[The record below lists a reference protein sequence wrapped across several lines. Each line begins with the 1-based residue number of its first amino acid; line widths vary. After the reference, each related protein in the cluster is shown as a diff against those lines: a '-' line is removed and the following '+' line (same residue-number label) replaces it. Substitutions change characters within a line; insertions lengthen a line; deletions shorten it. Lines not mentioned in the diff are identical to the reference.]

1 MSFPSK
7 SFQTFLCLATIVI
20 ATTGCVGSIPTLP
33 GEGDDAGR
41 IVIYRDTWGVPHIYA
56 DTVEDGLYAQGWAQ
70 AEDRPEQLLLNF
82 MMAMGEYS
90 TVVGESGV
98 DGDLRARLFDHYG
111 KAKRS
116 WDSLDPVLQGH
127 LQVFV
132 DGINDY
138 YHAHP
143 EDMPVWWQDR
153 EVEASMVIAFERFF
167 LGWWTIHE
175 AYNELQRSGVEPG
188 GEPDLRGSNQFAIAP
203 GRSAGGTAILVIDPH
218 LQWGDQY
225 RFWEF
230 RMHAGPWEA
239 GGVGLPGMPF
249 VLLGHTRHIAWA
261 MTTGGPDTAD
271 VYELTL
277 SPEPDPDSGQPRYLF
292 DGEWRELIPRR
303 VTIEVKNARPQE
315 HTFWSSHHGPVIAL
329 HGDKAWAAKTAYQDA
344 TTANSAMWQL
354 NMAEDYTGA
363 VRAMETLELFPQ
375 NIMVADTSGNIY
387 YQRTGRVPRRPDGF
401 NWSAPVDGST
411 SATEWLG
418 FHPSS
423 DHLQV
428 LNPSQ
433 GYMQNCNIPP
443 DAMMPD
449 SPFSLDETT
458 DYIYS
463 SLAWGPSRDGWIG
476 QRGARAIELLS
487 ADDSV
492 TAEEAIAYVNDVTVF
507 GADRWIEALRLAD
520 KEVGKEFVGHKNYRA
535 GLGDLLRWD
544 QMNTANSPG
553 ALKYASWRAQLVED
567 HGRGVAREM
576 ASAIDDYYAIIEQRE
591 PRPVELSVEQ
601 QRMLTRSFAGAID
614 SIVEQHGSLD
624 ATFGDHYRVGR
635 DDESWPLGGSGNAPG
650 TITLR
655 AMWYGGPEKR
665 DDHTTWAMGG
675 QSSTQVV
682 VMSDPPQ
689 SWIYSPLGQSDRV
702 DSPHFDDQAENLFS
716 PRRLRPSWWLP
727 GDLAPHIESRTV
739 LER

>member
-1 MSFPSK
+1 
-7 SFQTFLCLATIVI
+7 
-20 ATTGCVGSIPTLP
+20 
-33 GEGDDAGR
+33 
-41 IVIYRDTWGVPHIYA
+41 
-56 DTVEDGLYAQGWAQ
+56 
-70 AEDRPEQLLLNF
+70 
-82 MMAMGEYS
+82 
-90 TVVGESGV
+90 
-98 DGDLRARLFDHYG
+98 
-111 KAKRS
+111 
-116 WDSLDPVLQGH
+116 
-127 LQVFV
+127 
-132 DGINDY
+132 
-138 YHAHP
+138 
-143 EDMPVWWQDR
+143 
-153 EVEASMVIAFERFF
+153 MVIAFERFF

-175 AYNELQRSGVEPG
+175 AYNELQRGGIEPG
-188 GEPDLRGSNQFAIAP
+188 GKPDLRGSNQFAIAP
-203 GRSAGGTAILVIDPH
+203 ERSAEGVAMLVIDPH

-230 RMHAGPWEA
+230 RMHAG
-239 GGVGLPGMPF
+239 
-249 VLLGHTRHIAWA
+249 
-261 MTTGGPDTAD
+261 D

-277 SPEPDPDSGQPRYLF
+277 SPEPDPDSGRPRYLF
-292 DGEWRELIPRR
+292 DGEWLELTPRR
-303 VTIEVKNARPQE
+303 VTIEVKDAEPQE

-354 NMAEDYTGA
+354 NMAKDYTGA

-387 YQRTGRVPRRPDGF
+387 YQRTGRVPRRPSGF
-401 NWSAPVDGST
+401 DWSAPVDGST
-411 SATEWLG
+411 SATRWLG

-487 ADDSV
+487 ADESV

-520 KEVGKEFVGHKNYRA
+520 DAVGTDLAGDEHYRA
-535 GLGDLLRWD
+535 GLEDLLTWD
-544 QMNTANSPG
+544 YRNPADSTG
-553 ALKYASWRAQLVED
+553 ALKHASWRAQLVED
-567 HGRGVAREM
+567 NGRELAREL
-576 ASAIDDYYAIIEQRE
+576 AGAIDDHYAIIEQRE
-591 PRPVELSVEQ
+591 RHPLVLSTEQ
-601 QRMLTRSFAGAID
+601 LNMLTQSLASSMDAI
-614 SIVEQHGSLD
+614 EAQHGSLD

-655 AMWYGGPEKR
+655 AMWYGRSDNR
-665 DDHTTWAMGG
+665 DGHTTRAMGG

-689 SWIYSPLGQSDRV
+689 SWIYAPLGQSDREA
-702 DSPHFDDQAENLFS
+702 SPHFDDQAEKLFS
-716 PRRLRPSWWLP
+716 PRQLRPSWWLP
-727 GDLAPHIESRTV
+727 EDRAPHIESRTV